1 MRHAQASSVHVT
13 LTEHDDRFEMS
24 IRDNGRGITE
34 AQTSDPSA
42 IGLLGMRERTALM
55 GGIFRISGRR
65 GKGTVVSIEVPVAI
79 TAAAAHARAQN
90 QSSLMIRILLVD
102 DHPVARQ
109 GIRTVL
115 TDRVKDAVVG
125 EAADAA
131 SALKQVRSGEWD
143 LMIADISLPGMSGLE
158 LIKEV
163 RRIRPTLPTL
173 VLSMHPASQFAR
185 RALSAGAHRLS
196 DERQRT
202 RGVRR
207 RDRSGAARTTLYQP

>member
-1 MRHAQASSVHVT
+1 
-13 LTEHDDRFEMS
+13 
-24 IRDNGRGITE
+24 
-34 AQTSDPSA
+34 
-42 IGLLGMRERTALM
+42 
-55 GGIFRISGRR
+55 
-65 GKGTVVSIEVPVAI
+65 
-79 TAAAAHARAQN
+79 
-90 QSSLMIRILLVD
+90 MIRILLVD

-131 SALKQVRSGEWD
+131 SALNQVRTAEWD
-143 LMIADISLPGMSGLE
+143 LMIADISLQGMSGLE

-185 RALSAGAHRLS
+185 RALSAGAIGYLTKGSELEEFVNAIEHVRRGRRYISRDAADLLVRRSVNWEVAPHETLS
-196 DERQRT
+196 DREYQVLRMLGSGRT
-202 RGVRR
+202 ISDIG
-207 RDRSGAARTTLYQP
+207 RDLGLSVKTVSTYRARVLDKLGMRTNAELMRYAIENRLLES